1 MHNPFPLQKKKTPVK
16 KISVEKNAAHMA
28 TLIWKTQRGEAAT
41 RGV

>member
-1 MHNPFPLQKKKTPVK
+1 MHNPSRKKKPAK
-16 KISVEKNAAHMA
+16 KISVEKNAEHMA